1 MPAQPAA
8 AAQNPTRTH
17 DAAALLAQRAEWE
30 EQALYDH
37 EEQQRAWEEGEYE
50 QMMMEVEGY

>member
-1 MPAQPAA
+1 MPTQPNP
-8 AAQNPTRTH
+8 NPTTQRTS
-17 DAAALLAQRAEWE
+17 AEATARQQRAEWE